1 MSFYGADLAHVHDV
15 GFGGVARSAAPA
27 IVDRLRAAGID
38 GGTIAELGCGS
49 GIAAAVFAGAGY
61 DVLGV
66 DVSEDLLA
74 IARERAPGARFVHAS
89 VHDAELPDRG
99 AVAVVAIGE
108 VLSYAGIDDR
118 LLGRVRGALSPGGL
132 FVFDVVIPGREGA
145 EPRRAW
151 TEGDGWLVCVE
162 ASEDPDARRL
172 TRRIATFRR
181 DGDGDDTGAGAW
193 RRSDEVH
200 EQTLYDPA
208 ALAASLTAAGFEDA
222 RVLPDG
228 YGAGVDLPHHTAVL
242 SARAPAV

>member
-27 IVDRLRAAGID
+27 IVDRLRAAGLV

-49 GIAAAVFAGAGY
+49 GIAAAAFAGAGY

-74 IARERAPGARFVHAS
+74 IARERAPAARFVHAS

-118 LLGRVRGALSPGGL
+118 LLERVRAALSPGGL
-132 FVFDVVIPGREGA
+132 FLFDVVTPGREGA
-145 EPRRAW
+145 EPRRSW
-151 TEGDGWLVCVE
+151 TEGDGWVVCVE
-162 ASEDPDARRL
+162 ASEAPDARRL
-172 TRRIATFRR
+172 TRRIATFRH
-181 DGDGDDTGAGAW
+181 DGDGTW
-193 RRSDEVH
+193 RRSDELH

-222 RVLPDG
+222 HVLPDG
-228 YGAGVDLPHHTAVL
+228 YGPGVELPHHTAVL
-242 SARAPAV
+242 SARA